1 MNIRTKALQGLE
13 KAHGAVDGIVCTSKF
28 YVPQE
33 SRTRKS
39 AWWIEVDKSK
49 VSMSPSSMVCFVC
62 EKAPGEE
69 DFHYLRLPG
78 SYLLENQN
86 KLDIR
91 HEKNKFSMFLSA
103 EKENLFQDERGEGRV
118 AFSQFSV

>member
-1 MNIRTKALQGLE
+1 
-13 KAHGAVDGIVCTSKF
+13 
-28 YVPQE
+28 
-33 SRTRKS
+33 
-39 AWWIEVDKSK
+39 
-49 VSMSPSSMVCFVC
+49 MVYFVC
-62 EKAPGEE
+62 EKAPGKE

>member
-1 MNIRTKALQGLE
+1 MNIRTKALQGLG

-28 YVPQE
+28 YVPQK

-49 VSMSPSSMVCFVC
+49 VSMSPSSMVYLVC
-62 EKAPGEE
+62 EKAPEEE

-78 SYLLENQN
+78 SYLLENQD

-91 HEKNKFSMFLSA
+91 RDKNKFSMFLSA
-103 EKENLFQDERGEGRV
+103 EQENLFQDERGDGKV
-118 AFSQFSV
+118 SFSQFLV

>member
-1 MNIRTKALQGLE
+1 MNIRTKALQCLE
-13 KAHGAVDGIVCTSKF
+13 EAHGAIDGIVCTSKF
-28 YVPQE
+28 YVPQK

-49 VSMSPSSMVCFVC
+49 VAMSPSSMVHFVC

-103 EKENLFQDERGEGRV
+103 EKENLFQDERGDGRV
-118 AFSQFSV
+118 AFSQFLV